1 MATATEGEHMT
12 DVDTVGELLT
22 YLPPWP
28 HCIPLNKL
36 CEDMRLGVRQ
46 MTTLTRTARTQGYDV
61 QIKAKGNHQYRYMMA
76 GQYGWCKIEDRA
88 LEYWRLIYEEPV
100 Q

>member
-1 MATATEGEHMT
+1 
-12 DVDTVGELLT
+12 
-22 YLPPWP
+22 
-28 HCIPLNKL
+28 
-36 CEDMRLGVRQ
+36 
-46 MTTLTRTARTQGYDV
+46 
-61 QIKAKGNHQYRYMMA
+61 MMA